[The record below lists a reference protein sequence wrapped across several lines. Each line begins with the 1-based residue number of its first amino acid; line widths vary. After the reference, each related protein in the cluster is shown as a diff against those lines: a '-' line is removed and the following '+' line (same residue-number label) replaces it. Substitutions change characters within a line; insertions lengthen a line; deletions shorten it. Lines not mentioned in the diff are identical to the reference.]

1 MNNKILKRIIL
12 PFLIGMIYC
21 ASSLGQ
27 GCDPQINQFS
37 ILHPTSC
44 LGEDVTTDIE
54 IQWTMA
60 GGDPSCVAPAGSW
73 TIQINLPASSTY
85 KVNSAADVTTP
96 DLFNW
101 ALGADGH
108 TLTGTSNADIS
119 WLESGTIIVN
129 IEGDVGNSC
138 SSVVSNTNIQII
150 PSAAGGSPASFS
162 NDTANDVQSD
172 AIGVDALLPVEF
184 SHVNARSQDC
194 ENVDVIWQ
202 TQTEINSKGF
212 FIERSVG
219 SVDRFE
225 DMGFVE
231 SNGNSNKE
239 QTYTFEDNINDLS
252 GNSNLYYRIKQVDID
267 GRFSFSEMV
276 VIRLDCE
283 DQAVRFNVR
292 PNPAFNDLY
301 VDVDGSLDVASKIV
315 VLNSLSQTIATLPIN
330 KTDSRTLVDVTK
342 YIAGMYYIRILNN
355 NNEVI
360 FTEKIIVTK

>member
-1 MNNKILKRIIL
+1 MKNRIFKTL
-12 PFLIGMIYC
+12 FLFVFGLSMLQAQSITAEFDETEIGVEGTSVMTVTANPSNVDQAPGEFQIQIDFPQDGSYIDINGGEPI
-21 ASSLGQ
+21 AGTGSPEMTWITISESGGSDTWLGTNVNTVLAT
-27 GCDPQINQFS
+27 I
-37 ILHPTSC
+37 
-44 LGEDVTTDIE
+44 
-54 IQWTMA
+54 
-60 GGDPSCVAPAGSW
+60 GGGSW
-73 TIQINLPASSTY
+73 T
-85 KVNSAADVTTP
+85 
-96 DLFNW
+96 
-101 ALGADGH
+101 
-108 TLTGTSNADIS
+108 LT
-119 WLESGTIIVN
+119 V
-129 IEGDVGNSC
+129 EGV
-138 SSVVSNTNIQII
+138 
-150 PSAAGGSPASFS
+150 
-162 NDTANDVQSD
+162 NDTGGLQDFTVSVLYYNDGLEVDDNAGLIIND
-172 AIGVDALLPVEF
+172 ALPVEF

-231 SNGNSNKE
+231 SKGDSNKE

-267 GRFSFSEMV
+267 GRVSFSEMV

-342 YIAGMYYIRILNN
+342 YTAGMYYIKILNN

>member
-1 MNNKILKRIIL
+1 MKNRIFKTLFLFVFGLSMLQAQSITAEFDETEIGVEGTAVLTVTATPPNVNQEPGEFQILID
-12 PFLIGMIYC
+12 F
-21 ASSLGQ
+21 
-27 GCDPQINQFS
+27 PQSGNYIDS
-37 ILHPTSC
+37 DGVEP
-44 LGEDVTTDIE
+44 
-54 IQWTMA
+54 
-60 GGDPSCVAPAGSW
+60 VAIAGSPEMTW
-73 TIQINLPASSTY
+73 ITISESGGSDTWLGTN
-85 KVNSAADVTTP
+85 VNTVIATIGGGT
-96 DLFNW
+96 W
-101 ALGADGH
+101 
-108 TLTGTSNADIS
+108 TLTVEGVNDTGGLQDLTVSELYYNDGDQVVDDAE
-119 WLESGTIIVN
+119 LIVN
-129 IEGDVGNSC
+129 
-138 SSVVSNTNIQII
+138 
-150 PSAAGGSPASFS
+150 
-162 NDTANDVQSD
+162 D
-172 AIGVDALLPVEF
+172 ALPVEF
-184 SHVNARSQDC
+184 SYVNARRQDC

-231 SNGNSNKE
+231 SKGDSNKE

-267 GRFSFSEMV
+267 GRVSFSEMV

-342 YIAGMYYIRILNN
+342 YTAGMYYIKILNN

>member
-1 MNNKILKRIIL
+1 MKNRIFKTL
-12 PFLIGMIYC
+12 FLFVFG
-21 ASSLGQ
+21 L
-27 GCDPQINQFS
+27 S
-37 ILHPTSC
+37 ILQAQSITAEFDETEIGVGGTAVLTVTATPPNVNREPGEFQILIDFPQSGNYIDSDGVEPVAVAGSPEMTWITISESGGSDTW
-44 LGEDVTTDIE
+44 LGTNVNTVIATI
-54 IQWTMA
+54 
-60 GGDPSCVAPAGSW
+60 GGGSW
-73 TIQINLPASSTY
+73 TLTVEG
-85 KVNSAADVTTP
+85 VNDTGGLQDFTVSV
-96 DLFNW
+96 LYYN
-101 ALGADGH
+101 DG
-108 TLTGTSNADIS
+108 LEVDDNAG
-119 WLESGTIIVN
+119 LIVN
-129 IEGDVGNSC
+129 
-138 SSVVSNTNIQII
+138 
-150 PSAAGGSPASFS
+150 
-162 NDTANDVQSD
+162 D
-172 AIGVDALLPVEF
+172 ALPVEF
-184 SHVNARSQDC
+184 SHVNARNQDC
-194 ENVDVIWQ
+194 ESVDVIWQ

-231 SNGNSNKE
+231 SNGDSNKE

-252 GNSNLYYRIKQVDID
+252 GNLNLYYRIKQVDID
-267 GRFSFSEMV
+267 GRVSFSEMV

>member
-1 MNNKILKRIIL
+1 MKNRIFKTLFLFVFGLSMLQAQSITAEFDETEIGVEGTAVLTVTATPPNVNQEPGEFQILID
-12 PFLIGMIYC
+12 F
-21 ASSLGQ
+21 
-27 GCDPQINQFS
+27 PQSGNYIDS
-37 ILHPTSC
+37 DGVEP
-44 LGEDVTTDIE
+44 
-54 IQWTMA
+54 
-60 GGDPSCVAPAGSW
+60 VAIAGSPEMTW
-73 TIQINLPASSTY
+73 ITIAESGGSDTWLGTN
-85 KVNSAADVTTP
+85 VNTVIATIGGGT
-96 DLFNW
+96 W
-101 ALGADGH
+101 
-108 TLTGTSNADIS
+108 TLTVEGVNDTGGLQDLTVSELYYNDGDQVVDDAE
-119 WLESGTIIVN
+119 LIVN
-129 IEGDVGNSC
+129 
-138 SSVVSNTNIQII
+138 
-150 PSAAGGSPASFS
+150 
-162 NDTANDVQSD
+162 D
-172 AIGVDALLPVEF
+172 ALPVEF
-184 SHVNARSQDC
+184 SYVNARSQDC

-231 SNGNSNKE
+231 SKGDSNKE

-267 GRFSFSEMV
+267 GRVSFSEMV

-342 YIAGMYYIRILNN
+342 YTAGMYYIKILNN

>member
-1 MNNKILKRIIL
+1 MKNRIFKTL
-12 PFLIGMIYC
+12 FLFVFGLSMLQAQSITAEFDETEIGVEGTSVMTVTANPSNVDQAPGEFQIQIDFPQDGSYIDINGGEPI
-21 ASSLGQ
+21 AGTGSPEMTWITIAESGGSDTWLGTNVNTVLAT
-27 GCDPQINQFS
+27 I
-37 ILHPTSC
+37 
-44 LGEDVTTDIE
+44 
-54 IQWTMA
+54 
-60 GGDPSCVAPAGSW
+60 GGGSW
-73 TIQINLPASSTY
+73 TLTVEG
-85 KVNSAADVTTP
+85 VNDTGGLQDFTVSV
-96 DLFNW
+96 LYYN
-101 ALGADGH
+101 DG
-108 TLTGTSNADIS
+108 LEVDDNAG
-119 WLESGTIIVN
+119 LIVN
-129 IEGDVGNSC
+129 
-138 SSVVSNTNIQII
+138 
-150 PSAAGGSPASFS
+150 
-162 NDTANDVQSD
+162 D
-172 AIGVDALLPVEF
+172 ALPVEF

-231 SNGNSNKE
+231 SKGDSNKE

-267 GRFSFSEMV
+267 GRVSFSEMV
-276 VIRLDCE
+276 VIKLDCE

-342 YIAGMYYIRILNN
+342 YTAGMYYIKILNN

>member
-1 MNNKILKRIIL
+1 MKNRIFKTLFLFVFGLSMLQAQSITAEFDETEIGAEGTSVLTVTATPPNVDQDPGEFQILIDFPQSGNYIDSDGIAPVAVAGSPEMTWITISESGGSDTWL
-12 PFLIGMIYC
+12 GTNVNTVLATIG
-21 ASSLGQ
+21 G
-27 GCDPQINQFS
+27 
-37 ILHPTSC
+37 
-44 LGEDVTTDIE
+44 
-54 IQWTMA
+54 
-60 GGDPSCVAPAGSW
+60 GSW
-73 TIQINLPASSTY
+73 TLTVEG
-85 KVNSAADVTTP
+85 VNDTGGLQDFTVSV
-96 DLFNW
+96 LYYN
-101 ALGADGH
+101 DG
-108 TLTGTSNADIS
+108 LEVDDNAG
-119 WLESGTIIVN
+119 LIVN
-129 IEGDVGNSC
+129 
-138 SSVVSNTNIQII
+138 
-150 PSAAGGSPASFS
+150 
-162 NDTANDVQSD
+162 D
-172 AIGVDALLPVEF
+172 ALPVEF

-231 SNGNSNKE
+231 SKGDSNKE

-252 GNSNLYYRIKQVDID
+252 GNSNLYYRIKQVDLD
-267 GRFSFSEMV
+267 GRVSFSEMV

-342 YIAGMYYIRILNN
+342 YTAGMYYIKILNN

>member
-1 MNNKILKRIIL
+1 MKNRIFKTLFLFVFGLSMLQAQSITAEFDETEIGVEGTAVLTVTATPPNVDQDPGEFQILID
-12 PFLIGMIYC
+12 F
-21 ASSLGQ
+21 
-27 GCDPQINQFS
+27 PQSGNYIDS
-37 ILHPTSC
+37 DGVEP
-44 LGEDVTTDIE
+44 
-54 IQWTMA
+54 
-60 GGDPSCVAPAGSW
+60 VAVAGSPEMTW
-73 TIQINLPASSTY
+73 ITISESGGSDTWLGTN
-85 KVNSAADVTTP
+85 VNTVIATIGGGT
-96 DLFNW
+96 W
-101 ALGADGH
+101 
-108 TLTGTSNADIS
+108 TLTVEGVNDTGGLQDLTVSELYYNDGDQVVDDAE
-119 WLESGTIIVN
+119 LIVN
-129 IEGDVGNSC
+129 
-138 SSVVSNTNIQII
+138 
-150 PSAAGGSPASFS
+150 
-162 NDTANDVQSD
+162 D
-172 AIGVDALLPVEF
+172 ALPVEF
-184 SHVNARSQDC
+184 SYVNARSQDC

-231 SNGNSNKE
+231 SKGDSNKE

-267 GRFSFSEMV
+267 GRVSFSEMV

-283 DQAVRFNVR
+283 DQSVRFNVR

>member
-1 MNNKILKRIIL
+1 MKNRIFKTLFLFVFGLSMLQAQSITAEFDETEIGVEGTAVLTVTATPPNVNQEPGEFQILID
-12 PFLIGMIYC
+12 F
-21 ASSLGQ
+21 
-27 GCDPQINQFS
+27 PQSGNYIDS
-37 ILHPTSC
+37 DGVEP
-44 LGEDVTTDIE
+44 
-54 IQWTMA
+54 
-60 GGDPSCVAPAGSW
+60 VAIAGSPEMTW
-73 TIQINLPASSTY
+73 ITISESGGSDTWLGTN
-85 KVNSAADVTTP
+85 VNTVIATIGGGT
-96 DLFNW
+96 W
-101 ALGADGH
+101 
-108 TLTGTSNADIS
+108 TLTVEGVNDTGGLQDLTVSELYYNDGDQVVDDAE
-119 WLESGTIIVN
+119 LIVN
-129 IEGDVGNSC
+129 
-138 SSVVSNTNIQII
+138 
-150 PSAAGGSPASFS
+150 
-162 NDTANDVQSD
+162 D
-172 AIGVDALLPVEF
+172 ALPVEF
-184 SHVNARSQDC
+184 SYVNARSQDC

-231 SNGNSNKE
+231 SKGDSNKE

-267 GRFSFSEMV
+267 GRVSFSEMV

-315 VLNSLSQTIATLPIN
+315 ILNSLSQTIATLPIN
-330 KTDSRTLVDVTK
+330 KTDSRTLIDVTK

-360 FTEKIIVTK
+360 FTEKVIVTK